1 MAREPYY
8 NHEDGYKELRD
19 RSGKAWDDLFEGNKK
34 DNPNHPYHEFLEFI
48 KSDYA
53 PKGGRAID
61 LGCGGGQVSFFL
73 CDYGFEVVGI
83 DYSQTAIEIA
93 RENAKELGKQVI
105 FERGD
110 ILDLKGIVSE
120 SFDLVVDNHVSH
132 CILPQDRG
140 RYFSEASRILKPE
153 GIYFSS
159 VMAIRE
165 PSKPEEIMDM
175 GVDPETR
182 IYKSGKRYVVTRD
195 EFIRELV
202 SHGLF
207 PLSIKE
213 DNFDRPSYM
222 DLTIYAKKRKK

>member
-8 NHEDGYKELRD
+8 DHEDGYKKLKEIG
-19 RSGKAWDDLFEGNKK
+19 GKAFADLQSDKSDD
-34 DNPNHPYHEFLEFI
+34 PMHPFHEFLEFI
-48 KSDYA
+48 RSNYA

-61 LGCGGGQVSFFL
+61 LGCGGGQVSFIL
-73 CDYGFEVVGI
+73 CDYSFEVVGI

-93 RENAKELGKQVI
+93 GENAKELGKQVT

-132 CILPQDRG
+132 CILPQDRE
-140 RYFSEASRILKPE
+140 RYFSETSRILKPK
-153 GIYFSS
+153 GIYFGT

-165 PSKPEEIMDM
+165 PSKPEEIIDMD
-175 GVDPETR
+175 VDPETR

-195 EFIRELV
+195 EFIQELV
-202 SHGLF
+202 SHRLF